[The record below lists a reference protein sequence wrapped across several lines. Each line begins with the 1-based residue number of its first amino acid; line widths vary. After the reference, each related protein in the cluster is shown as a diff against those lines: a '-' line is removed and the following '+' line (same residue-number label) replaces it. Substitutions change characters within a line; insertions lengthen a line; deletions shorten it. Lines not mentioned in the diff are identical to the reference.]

1 MVDGRADGEVAPLPF
16 EGKVESVGGAMGSA
30 FPAELRPDR
39 KARARAP
46 RDVLAVVAAGGAI
59 GALLRYCAYIAWPG
73 PFSTFLVNVIGC
85 VAIGVLMFVITEL
98 VTAHRLVRPFLGV
111 GVLGG
116 FTTFSTYVADAVHLV
131 VEGRPVLALVYL
143 TGTVLSCLLAVAVGL
158 LATRA
163 VAREFGRGDR

>member
-1 MVDGRADGEVAPLPF
+1 
-16 EGKVESVGGAMGSA
+16 MGSA
-30 FPAELRPDR
+30 FPAELR
-39 KARARAP
+39 RARKP
-46 RDVLAVVAAGGAI
+46 RTLPPLDVLAVVAAGGAL
-59 GALLRYCAYIAWPG
+59 GSLLRYGAYLTWPG

-131 VEGRPVLALVYL
+131 AGGQPAFALVYL
-143 TGTVLSCLLAVAVGL
+143 AGTVLSCLLAVAVGL
-158 LATRA
+158 LAARSAARA
-163 VAREFGRGDR
+163 FGRG